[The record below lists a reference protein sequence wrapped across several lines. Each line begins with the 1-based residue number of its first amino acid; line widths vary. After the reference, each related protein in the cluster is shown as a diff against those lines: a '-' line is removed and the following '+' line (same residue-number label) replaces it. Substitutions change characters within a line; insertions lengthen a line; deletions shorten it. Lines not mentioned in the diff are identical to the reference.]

1 LERGFPFSGAAA
13 RPQVPVKYNS
23 PQKILSQLCHIIQKT
38 VIQMA
43 ENFNGIIWLIR
54 MLIPPFS
61 PTKTP
66 RIVVYWIPP
75 VFLFS
80 DLWAKSEELISLLVV
95 LNYLQFLRSVGA
107 FFATGA
113 ITQMCGI
120 VSRPP
125 HLGRSRGFDSYAVGI
140 PMPIPEGVTARI
152 AARGSSVRT
161 NPTQVQH

>member
-54 MLIPPFS
+54 ILIPPLD

-66 RIVVYWIPP
+66 YIFVYWIPL

-80 DLWAKSEELISLLVV
+80 DLWEKSEELISLIVV
-95 LNYLQFLRSVGA
+95 LIYLLFLRAVGA
-107 FFATGA
+107 FFASGA

-125 HLGRSRGFDSYAVGI
+125 HRGRLQGFDSPAAGI
-140 PMPIPEGVTARI
+140 LMPNPSSIRSNRRAR
-152 AARGSSVRT
+152 
-161 NPTQVQH
+161 

>member
-1 LERGFPFSGAAA
+1 MLWSGVFLFQAPAA

-54 MLIPPFS
+54 ILIPPLD

-66 RIVVYWIPP
+66 HTVVYWIPP

-80 DLWAKSEELISLLVV
+80 DLWEKSEELISLIVV
-95 LNYLQFLRSVGA
+95 LNYLHFLRAVGA

-113 ITQMCGI
+113 IKQMCGI

-125 HLGRSRGFDSYAVGI
+125 HPGRLRGFDSYTAGI
-140 PMPIPEGVTARI
+140 SMPALRV
-152 AARGSSVRT
+152 
-161 NPTQVQH
+161 